1 MAKSNVIIPIFI
13 PHKGCPF
20 DCVFCNQKSIS
31 GEIKEVTLDDIKNT
45 IDTFL
50 KTINNDIVPQV
61 AFYGGSF
68 TGIDINEQTEFL
80 KCVYEYVKQ
89 GKVSSIRLSTR
100 PDYIN
105 REILDNLKKY
115 GVSTIELGVQSLND
129 DVLKKSNRGHT
140 INDVKNAVK
149 LIKEYNFSLGIQTML
164 GLPGDSKEIAI
175 NTAKEVVKLKPDCVR
190 IYPTMVIRNTYLSK
204 MLNEKRYK
212 PLSLEE
218 TVDLCA
224 KLCDI
229 YYSNNINVIRIGLQP
244 TDNIK
249 DGGDV
254 LAGPFHPSI
263 RQLVESRMF
272 RDRIENEIIKK
283 GVHDN
288 LNIYV
293 GEKYIS
299 EAVGQHKNN
308 IKYFKKKYNL
318 KNVKVYAVK
327 NEGFDYLDLKSNEE

>member
-1 MAKSNVIIPIFI
+1 MAKKNVIIPIFI

-31 GEIKEVTLDDIKNT
+31 GEIKEVTTDDIKNT

-50 KTINNDIVPQV
+50 KTIRDDIVPQV

-68 TGIDINEQTEFL
+68 TGIDIKEQTIFL
-80 KCVYEYVKQ
+80 ECVYEYIKQ

-140 INDVKNAVK
+140 IKQVKDAVR
-149 LIKEYNFSLGIQTML
+149 LIKEYSFSLGIQTML
-164 GLPGDSKEIAI
+164 GLPGDTNEIAI
-175 NTAKEVVKLKPDCVR
+175 NTAKEVVKLCPDCVR
-190 IYPTMVIRNTYLSK
+190 IYPTMVIKNTYLSK
-204 MLNEKRYK
+204 MLQENRYT
-212 PLSLEE
+212 PLNLEE

-229 YYSNNINVIRIGLQP
+229 YYENDINVIRIGLQP
-244 TDNIK
+244 TENIK

-254 LAGPFHPSI
+254 IKGPFHPSI
-263 RQLVESRMF
+263 RQLVEARMF
-272 RDRIENEIIKK
+272 RDKIEQEVLKKEIKNTLK
-283 GVHDN
+283 
-288 LNIYV
+288 IYV
-293 GEKYIS
+293 GERYIS
-299 EAVGQHKNN
+299 EAVGQHKEN
-308 IKYFKKKYNL
+308 IKYLKKKFNI
-318 KNVKVYAVK
+318 KDIKVYGVK
-327 NEGFDYLDLKSNEE
+327 NEGFKYLKVV